1 MQKIVIDTNVWV
13 YAFDKSNIYH
23 IKAVKMLQNEDFEL
37 FITPKQISEFI
48 AVVSKKNI
56 EMIDILDFVNNDML
70 ANSILVYPNSQSI
83 KIFTELCQ
91 KYNPKGNR
99 VFDIEIVSIT
109 YALGIKNIA
118 TFNTKDFENI
128 KEINLINN

>member
-1 MQKIVIDTNVWV
+1 MLLTNPIFTIQKPWK
-13 YAFDKSNIYH
+13 YC
-23 IKAVKMLQNEDFEL
+23 KMKILNCLLHQSKLVNL
-37 FITPKQISEFI
+37 LLYCP
-48 AVVSKKNI
+48 KKNI
-56 EMIDILDFVNNDML
+56 EIIDILDFVYNDML

-83 KIFTELCQ
+83 KFFTELCQ

-99 VFDIEIVSIT
+99 VFDIEIASIT

-128 KEINLINN
+128 TEINLINS